1 MYIIMVTFDLILEKN
16 NLFDNTSYVVSNFE
30 ELFLILF
37 KKTQRTNISNLF
49 YQRQINTFI
58 V

>member
-37 KKTQRTNISNLF
+37 KKTQRTNIFNLF
-49 YQRQINTFI
+49 YRRQINTFI

>member
-16 NLFDNTSYVVSNFE
+16 NLFDNTSYVVSNSE